1 MYFMWLRQNKSM
13 NEYGNIHIIWAFLFL
28 RIYSPMPFLS
38 PCLLHTSV
46 NNNSLKDQKVESK
59 VHVS

>member
-1 MYFMWLRQNKSM
+1 
-13 NEYGNIHIIWAFLFL
+13 
-28 RIYSPMPFLS
+28 MPFLS

-46 NNNSLKDQKVESK
+46 KNNGLKDQKVESK